1 MKKLKRAA
9 CYVRVS
15 TGLQDTKAQ
24 ETELKQYAQSRGW
37 SVIKVYADKASGV
50 KESRPALDELMA
62 DCRKRKVDVVLV
74 WKFDRFARSV
84 THLLKALEA
93 FEASGIE
100 FVSLSEQIDTTSPA
114 GKMVFTV
121 LAAVGCL
128 ERSMIVER
136 VKAGLAQARRD
147 GKVLGRPAIKRLSGD
162 EIAKIRVARAK
173 GVTLRALASRF
184 KSSLWSIHQASLGGK
199 S

>member
-1 MKKLKRAA
+1 MKKLKRAG

-93 FEASGIE
+93 FEAAGIE

-147 GKVLGRPAIKRLSGD
+147 GKMLGRPAIKRLSED
-162 EIAKIRVARAK
+162 EIMKIRAARTK
-173 GVTLRALASRF
+173 EVTLRALANRF
-184 KSSLWSIHQASLGGK
+184 KSSLWSVHQASLRGK

>member
-1 MKKLKRAA
+1 MRKLKRAA

-37 SVIKVYADKASGV
+37 SVSRVYADKTSGA
-50 KESRPALDELMA
+50 KESRPALDELMG
-62 DCRKRKVDVVLV
+62 DCRKRKIDVVLV

-93 FEASGIE
+93 FEAVGIE
-100 FVSLSEQIDTTSPA
+100 FVSLSEQIDTSSPA

-136 VKAGLAQARRD
+136 VKAGLAQAKRD
-147 GKVLGRPAIKRLSGD
+147 GKVLGRPAIKKLSAD
-162 EIAKIRVARAK
+162 EIAKIKAARAK
-173 GVTLRALASRF
+173 GVTLRALATRF
-184 KSSLWSIHQASLGGK
+184 KSSLWSIHQASLGVQ

>member
-1 MKKLKRAA
+1 MKKFKRAA

-24 ETELKQYAQSRGW
+24 ETELKQYAENKGW
-37 SVIKVYADKASGV
+37 QVTRVYADKISGT

-62 DCRKRKVDVVLV
+62 DCIKRKVDVVLV

-84 THLLKALEA
+84 THLLRASET
-93 FEASGIE
+93 FESAGIE

-121 LAAVGCL
+121 LAAIGVL
-128 ERSMIVER
+128 ERSITVER
-136 VKAGLAQARRD
+136 VKAGLAQAKRD
-147 GKVLGRPAIKRLSGD
+147 GKVLGRPAIKKLTGD
-162 EIAKIRVARAK
+162 EIAKIRAAREK
-173 GVTLRALASRF
+173 GVTLRALANQF
-184 KSSLWSIHQASLGGK
+184 KSSLWSVHQASLGGK